1 MVETA
6 ALHLHWVH
14 SNFDRCWSQ
23 AAYCW
28 ARLRVGRVLHDRIEG
43 VFSAPPSEAPARQ

>member
-1 MVETA
+1 L
-6 ALHLHWVH
+6 ALEI
-14 SNFDRCWSQ
+14 C

-43 VFSAPPSEAPARQ
+43 VFSAPAERSASAAMTQRSLEPMAPIF